1 MKFSIN
7 ISIFTCVLSLLL
19 FNTPLFAQDNTYDK
33 ELERLEKKLPEL
45 SGQDKLDTLNYL
57 VQHTAFNSP
66 NKGRFFL
73 KELEQEAIRQNNIR
87 YQAFVKKKM
96 VEIYFYQF
104 DTDSI
109 FQAAAIAE
117 DFARQHQRTKDI
129 FAVQQI
135 VIQRYAAQGEYA
147 KAIKAGK
154 ELQNAAKELGDYY
167 GMAMATAGIANN
179 YNAMGIEEDALKHYL
194 ESINLLKKSEEEHDM
209 LYLDLYRV
217 VLHCYTMKMDYKNTA
232 LYADTLQAKIEECAN
247 KKVTFDLNIYR
258 IALESSLTAMYLD
271 QKDNEKT
278 YLHLTKMDSLYKR
291 TPFPTIIYELNGLKA
306 DYYIQTGEY
315 EKSLTYFKEAVDYL
329 KEQEITDLQAFRHY
343 TNYAHTLFLLK
354 HYKKAAEIYEEASVL
369 VKENFQQ
376 DMYAEMNQLRV
387 MYDLDKLEMQAEKDK
402 LQLSATRNK
411 LIAFVIA
418 TALLFAIIL
427 IVIYNMRRISKKN
440 LGLVQRIRE
449 QDLLEEKL
457 SEQREKLDKLRML
470 HITEEPETYNETAV
484 SQEEVLIIK
493 LKNFLKDNPVYIDPG
508 INRKSLA
515 DMLGTNENYIR
526 TAIKEQLGY
535 TFNEYMNE
543 LRLNHAKKLLATSS
557 DECTIEEI
565 AIASG
570 FNSRSTLYR
579 KFREKYDITPDEYRK
594 FIKRM

>member
-57 VQHTAFNSP
+57 VQHTAFNFP

-117 DFARQHQRTKDI
+117 DFARQHQRTNDI
-129 FAVQQI
+129 FEVQQT
-135 VIQRYAAQGEYA
+135 VIQRYAFQGEYA

-154 ELQNAAKELGDYY
+154 EMLNVAKELGDYY

-194 ESINLLKKSEEEHDM
+194 ESINLLKKSEEEHNM
-209 LYLDLYRV
+209 LYLDLYRM
-217 VLHCYTMKMDYKNTA
+217 VLHCYTMKMDYKNTT

-376 DMYAEMNQLRV
+376 DMYAEMNQLRI

-402 LQLSATRNK
+402 LQLNATHNK
-411 LIAFVIA
+411 LIAFVI
-418 TALLFAIIL
+418 TTVLLFAIIL

-457 SEQREKLDKLRML
+457 SEQREELDRLRML
-470 HITEEPETYNETAV
+470 HITEEPETCNETAV

-515 DMLGTNENYIR
+515 EMLGTNENYIR

-543 LRLNHAKKLLATSS
+543 LRLNHTKKLLATSS